1 MKEYASDSSDNE
13 GSDSDDKDKDSGKDS
28 GNNGTQQEKQAHYKK
43 TTEVHA
49 VGPDSMDNKKI
60 ESDPLKG
67 TGDGSSII
75 DSIES
80 DLNVPGKTLSKPV
93 VDFFG
98 LSNVETEDEFDN
110 VEHESPSKKVDI
122 SSQGTVIPVEIPG
135 SEFWTGMET
144 SELQKFQDR
153 KTENERQSN
162 DSVARRKRNFPH
174 LGHEHEQSVSS
185 NIYGSRVRLK
195 ESNKGKVIESNRNTS
210 SFNQSTSQDPSQT
223 RKLYFVHPKISPLL
237 HNHQQTCRVPSK
249 VEWKGQGHGGA
260 VNRVKW
266 NVPSYSHLFVTCS
279 MDSTIKV
286 FKFKSQYKVTYI
298 FNRQDTNLSGQ
309 LCKKLRS
316 LKFYIVMKD
325 NTIHAAKNQFVNEP
339 V

>member
-1 MKEYASDSSDNE
+1 MKEYASDPSDNE
-13 GSDSDDKDKDSGKDS
+13 GSDSDDKDKDSGS
-28 GNNGTQQEKQAHYKK
+28 NGTQQEKQTHYEE

-49 VGPDSMDNKKI
+49 VDPESMGNKKI

-67 TGDGSSII
+67 TGDDSYRI
-75 DSIES
+75 DSIEG
-80 DLNVPGKTLSKPV
+80 DLNVNDNTRSKPV

-122 SSQGTVIPVEIPG
+122 VSSQGTVIPLEVPG

-174 LGHEHEQSVSS
+174 FRHEHEQSVSS
-185 NIYGSRVRLK
+185 NIYVSRVRLK
-195 ESNKGKVIESNRNTS
+195 ESNQGKVIESNRNTS

-286 FKFKSQYKVTYI
+286 FKFKSQYKVTCI
-298 FNRQDTNLSGQ
+298 FSTGKTQTFLGSYVRN
-309 LCKKLRS
+309 
-316 LKFYIVMKD
+316 
-325 NTIHAAKNQFVNEP
+325 
-339 V
+339 